1 MSMEPLAGAQVRANA
16 SHSVII
22 VSRLATIKS
31 ERATRASTNCKP
43 LPDRRQEILVSD
55 WLGDVAITAG
65 GTNAFFVALH
75 CQGGKRNYR
84 NTGRQRAG
92 LQETDRLQP
101 VHSRELDVH
110 QDERGLLVARHRHAR
125 FRISGLENAVPLRLE
140 QKCSQ

>member
-31 ERATRASTNCKP
+31 ERATRASTNCKS
-43 LPDRRQEILVSD
+43 LPDRCQKILVSD
-55 WLGDVAITAG
+55 RLCGIYIPAG
-65 GTNAFFVALH
+65 GRKTFLVALH
-75 CQGGKRNYR
+75 CQGGKPNYR

-110 QDERGLLVARHRHAR
+110 QDERGLL
-125 FRISGLENAVPLRLE
+125 
-140 QKCSQ
+140 

>member
-31 ERATRASTNCKP
+31 ERATRASTNCKS
-43 LPDRRQEILVSD
+43 LPDRCQKILVSD
-55 WLGDVAITAG
+55 RFGDISIAAG
-65 GTNAFFVALH
+65 GANTLLVALH
-75 CQGGKRNYR
+75 CQGSKRDHG

-92 LQETDRLQP
+92 LLETDRLQP

-110 QDERGLLVARHRHAR
+110 QDERGLLVARHR
-125 FRISGLENAVPLRLE
+125 
-140 QKCSQ
+140 